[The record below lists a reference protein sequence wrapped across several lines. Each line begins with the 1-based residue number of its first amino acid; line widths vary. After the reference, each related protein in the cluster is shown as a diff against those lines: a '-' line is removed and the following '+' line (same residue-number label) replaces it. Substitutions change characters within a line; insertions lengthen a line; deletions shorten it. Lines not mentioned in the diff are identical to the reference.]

1 MKTYDNAFLK
11 RAIQKHLWTNIA
23 ECNNVLAL
31 SSPQYVPEYIKCL
44 PTHKNLY
51 LVNFAPESKVI
62 NANSLIGLFDILLYR
77 NQIPTFIDAD
87 FCKTIHSCG
96 DDLVYIYNKCKKLNR
111 DITISFTFSI
121 RGVGLDYTLKW
132 LREHF
137 NVNVNNYIGLPI
149 LEEYYNYRQFCIEYG
164 NCIHY
169 RDSGDQMITGLI
181 RIKKKD
187 DTKRSHNHS
196 KEV

>member
-62 NANSLIGLFDILLYR
+62 NANSLIGMFDILLYR
-77 NQIPTFIDAD
+77 KIYPDFIDAD
-87 FCKTIHSCG
+87 FCNSIKNSG
-96 DDLVYIYNKCKKLNR
+96 DDLIYIYNKCKKLNK
-111 DITISFTFSI
+111 DIIISFTFSI
-121 RGVGLDYTLKW
+121 RGVGLNYTLKW
-132 LREHF
+132 LLEHF
-137 NVNVNNYIGLPI
+137 NVNVNNYTGFPI
-149 LEEYYNYRQFCIEYG
+149 LEEHYGYRQFCIKYG
-164 NCIHY
+164 DCVHY

-181 RIKKKD
+181 KLKHD
-187 DTKRSHNHS
+187 SKRCNHDS

>member
-23 ECNNVLAL
+23 ECNNILAL

-62 NANSLIGLFDILLYR
+62 NANSLIGMFDILLYR
-77 NQIPTFIDAD
+77 KIYPDFIDAD
-87 FCKTIHSCG
+87 FCNSIKSSG
-96 DDLVYIYNKCKKLNR
+96 DDLIYIYNKYKKLNR
-111 DITISFTFSI
+111 NITISFTFSI
-121 RGVGLDYTLKW
+121 RGVGVNYTLKW
-132 LREHF
+132 LHEHF

-149 LEEYYNYRQFCIEYG
+149 LEEHYGFRQFCIEYG
-164 NCIHY
+164 DCIHY
-169 RDSGDQMITGLI
+169 RDSGDQMVTGLI
-181 RIKKKD
+181 KLKYD
-187 DTKRSHNHS
+187 AKRSHSNS
-196 KEV
+196 SEV

>member
-87 FCKTIHSCG
+87 FCRTIHSCG

-121 RGVGLDYTLKW
+121 RGIGLDNTLKW
-132 LREHF
+132 LHEHF

-149 LEEYYNYRQFCIEYG
+149 LEGYYKYRQFCIEYG
-164 NCIHY
+164 DCIHY
-169 RDSGDQMITGLI
+169 RDSGDQMVTGI
-181 RIKKKD
+181 IKIKK
-187 DTKRSHNHS
+187 
-196 KEV
+196 